1 MVNVG
6 VKLRISFNEPRINV
20 LIGNGN
26 YVLTRILTIS
36 LIMHMGI

>member
-1 MVNVG
+1 MVKVG

-20 LIGNGN
+20 LIGT
-26 YVLTRILTIS
+26 VLTRILTIS